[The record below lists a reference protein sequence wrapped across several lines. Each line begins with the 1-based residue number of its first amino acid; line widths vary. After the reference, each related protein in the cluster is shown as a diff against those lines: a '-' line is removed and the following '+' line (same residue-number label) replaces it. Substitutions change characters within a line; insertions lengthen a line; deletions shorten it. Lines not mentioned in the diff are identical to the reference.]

1 MQKLLKSSALL
12 AITLLMANSTMA
24 AAPLT
29 LTMIKNKGCECC
41 ERWATTL
48 KPKGFSVNTIALDDV
63 TSVKNQAGIPLA
75 LRSCHT
81 AKIGGYV
88 FEGHVPA
95 DLILK
100 VLKEKPKI
108 AGLAAPGMPLG
119 APGMETQG
127 ASTPYQVMAFTRD
140 GKTSVYAQR

>member
-1 MQKLLKSSALL
+1 MLKLFKSSALIT
-12 AITLLMANSTMA
+12 ITLLIANHTAA

-41 ERWATTL
+41 ERWANTL
-48 KPKGFSVNTIALDDV
+48 KPKGFNVNTIALDDV
-63 TSVKNQAGIPLA
+63 TPVKNQAGIPLA

-95 DLILK
+95 DLIIK
-100 VLKEKPKI
+100 VLKDKPKI

-119 APGMETQG
+119 APGMDIQG
-127 ASTPYQVMAFTRD
+127 ASTPYQVIAFTRN